1 LLHRKEYKILSKPVE
16 IYAHRGC
23 SGEFPENTMAA
34 FEAACKIGADGIELD
49 VQMTKDGEVVVI
61 HDEQIDRTTNGIGFV
76 KDFRY
81 KQLKLFDAGSW
92 FHPKFS
98 RQTIP
103 SLQDVLD
110 LIKTSGSE
118 MKVNIELKN
127 NVLLYEGMEEKV
139 LQCVQRSGMMDSVI
153 LSSFNFK
160 SMGRMRELDND
171 IQTALLFEG
180 IPSNIM
186 EEARKVR
193 ANGLHSEASFAVSA
207 AGKRTVEAGYPLR
220 VFTVN
225 QTDKLEDLARSGV
238 SALITDNPG
247 LFLENK
253 SVPF

>member
-1 LLHRKEYKILSKPVE
+1 MSKRVE

-23 SGEFPENTMAA
+23 SGEYPENTMAA
-34 FEAACKIGADGIELD
+34 FEAACEIGADGIELD

-61 HDEQIDRTTNGIGFV
+61 HDERIDRTTNGIGFV
-76 KDFRY
+76 QDFRY

-92 FHPKFS
+92 FHS
-98 RQTIP
+98 RYSRETIP

-110 LIKTSGSE
+110 LVKKKRPQ

-127 NVLLYEGMEEKV
+127 DVFPYEALEEKV
-139 LQCVQRSGMMDSVI
+139 LHCVHQSGMAESVI
-153 LSSFNFK
+153 LSSFQFK
-160 SMGRMRELDND
+160 SMGKIRELDSS

-180 IPSNIM
+180 IPSNILG
-186 EEARKVR
+186 EARKVR
-193 ANGLHSEASFAVSA
+193 ANALHSEASFAVSA
-207 AGKRTVEAGYPLR
+207 AGKRTIEAGYPLR

-225 QTDKLEDLARSGV
+225 QPEKLETLTSSGV
-238 SALITDNPG
+238 SAIITDYPG

>member
-1 LLHRKEYKILSKPVE
+1 MSKPVE

-127 NVLLYEGMEEKV
+127 NVFPYEGIEAKV
-139 LQCVQRSGMMDSVI
+139 LQCVHQSGMADSVI
-153 LSSFNFK
+153 LSSFQFK
-160 SMGRMRELDND
+160 SLGKIRELDSS

-180 IPSNIM
+180 IPSNII

-193 ANGLHSEASFAVSA
+193 ANALHSEASFAVSA
-207 AGKRTVEAGYPLR
+207 AGKRTIDAGYPLR
-220 VFTVN
+220 VFTIN
-225 QTDKLEDLARSGV
+225 QTDKLEAFRKSGV
-238 SALITDNPG
+238 SAIITDYPG
-247 LFLENK
+247 LFLENE

>member
-1 LLHRKEYKILSKPVE
+1 
-16 IYAHRGC
+16 
-23 SGEFPENTMAA
+23 MAA

-76 KDFRY
+76 K
-81 KQLKLFDAGSW
+81 LFDAGSW
-92 FHPKFS
+92 FHPKYS

-110 LIKTSGSE
+110 LIKMSGPE

-127 NVLLYEGMEEKV
+127 DVIFYEGMEEKV

-153 LSSFNFK
+153 LSSFQFK
-160 SMGRMRELDND
+160 SLGKIRELDSS

-180 IPSNIM
+180 IPSNII

-193 ANGLHSEASFAVSA
+193 ANALHSEASFAVSA
-207 AGKRTVEAGYPLR
+207 AGKRTIDAGYPLR
-220 VFTVN
+220 VFTIN
-225 QTDKLEDLARSGV
+225 QTDKLEAFRKSGV
-238 SALITDNPG
+238 SAIITDYPG
-247 LFLENK
+247 LFQENE